1 MSDLHQWPDAEFH
14 VSRQARDRYQFD
26 QALFSLSGNVI
37 FANFHAARQF
47 AQKIND
53 QRDLARFPEQA
64 VKAGQLNAL
73 GLIDEIMH
81 LVSRDYR
88 RQQNPQAL
96 AQALAHLEEHLGPA
110 RLDEM
115 LRRFADEFPPLAVY
129 RREATVEAYLAGET
143 NGVPNREL
151 LVEEL
156 LMLWLA
162 NANPA
167 CAPFRDLFDDAVLAR
182 QTGYRDAIDGLREF
196 FGAQPPF
203 GPENQPLVDMLRS
216 PALAV
221 PHSLPGQLEYIL
233 QRWGRM
239 LGRYLYRLLGGLD
252 LIKEEE
258 KPVFPGMGG
267 GGPALVPTY
276 AALEAEPERFSPDLD
291 WMPCCVMI
299 AKNTYVWLDQLS
311 KAYRREI
318 RRLDQ
323 IPDEELDRL
332 ARWGFTGLWL
342 IGLWERSRASQQIKQ
357 MCGNPEAVAS
367 AYSLMEY
374 EIAQDLGGPGALQ
387 NLKDR
392 AWRRGIRLA
401 SDMVPNHMGIDS
413 RWVIEHPD
421 WFISLDHSPFPV
433 YSFNGPNLS
442 GNDRVGVYL
451 EDHYYSRNDAAVVFR
466 RTDHWTG
473 DTRYVYHGNDGTNM
487 PWNDTAQLNF
497 LKPEVREAVIQ
508 TILHVAR
515 QFPIIRF
522 DAAMTLAKRH
532 YQRLWFPEPGTGGAI
547 PTRAEHGLSKSDFNA
562 AIPEEFWREV
572 VDRVAREA
580 PDTLLLAEAFWLM
593 EGYFVRTLG
602 MHRVYNSAFMN
613 MLRNEDNANYR
624 SVFKNTMEFDLE
636 ILKRFVN
643 FMNNPDER
651 TAVEQFGKGDKYFG
665 ICTMMATLPGLPMFG
680 HGQVEGFSE
689 KYGMEY
695 RRAYW
700 EEQPDEDLVRRHE
713 REIFPL
719 LHRRHIFAE
728 AENFLLYDF
737 FTPDGTVNE
746 DVFAFS
752 NRRGGER
759 GLVVYHNRYADTRG
773 WIRTSAAFAQKTAG
787 EDKVLAQRSLGEG
800 LALRADDG
808 WYTVFRDHVAGLEYI
823 RSNRELHEQGFFVEL
838 GAYKCR
844 VFTDF
849 REVADNEWRHYS
861 QLAAYLGGRGVPS
874 VDEAMREIFL
884 LPVHTA
890 FRELANPGSIQ
901 WLADNRIIVPEG
913 FPEAAVLDEARDK
926 AVRLYEAACRY
937 TGGQADPAALAAA
950 LRRELDTLLRLP
962 VLVETAPDSLGEPFH
977 RIAESLPLADGR
989 LTSWG
994 PLLGWLTVHSLG
1006 RVVGDDGASGIS
1018 RSWIAEWLLGRIL
1031 EDVMQEM
1038 GMDEGQ
1044 VAEAAAAVRILTA
1057 HQDWFR
1063 TLAPPDGPSEAADAA
1078 PNQPSGSAPPRHP
1091 DAGPLLERLLQDP
1104 DVRGFLQ
1111 VNRYRGVL
1119 WFNKEMF
1126 DRLSAWLLLS
1136 ATVSILSEVPVAA
1149 VPEPKAAQRVASRK
1163 RKKVE
1168 PEPAYSWPAAV
1179 GRLRSCLDVL
1189 ETLHRAEE
1197 GSGYQVDKL
1206 LDLAKA

>member
-1 MSDLHQWPDAEFH
+1 
-14 VSRQARDRYQFD
+14 
-26 QALFSLSGNVI
+26 LSGNVI
-37 FANFHAARQF
+37 FANFHAARLF
-47 AQKIND
+47 AQKINA

-88 RQQNPQAL
+88 RERNPQSL
-96 AQALAHLEEHLGPA
+96 SQALSHLEARLGPA
-110 RLDEM
+110 KLDET

-129 RREATVEAYLAGET
+129 RREATVDDYLAGET
-143 NGVPNREL
+143 RGIPNRQL

-156 LMLWLA
+156 LLLWLA

-182 QTGYRDAIDGLREF
+182 QTDYRDVIAGLREF
-196 FGAQPPF
+196 FSSQPTF
-203 GPENQPLVDMLRS
+203 GPENQSLVDMLRS

-258 KPVFPGMGG
+258 KPVFPGLGG
-267 GGPALVPTY
+267 AGPSLVPSY

-291 WMPCCVMI
+291 WMPRCVMI

-311 KAYRREI
+311 RTYRREI

-323 IPDEELDRL
+323 IPDEELERL

-367 AYSLMEY
+367 AYSLMAY
-374 EIAQDLGGPGALQ
+374 DIAADLGGPDALQ
-387 NLKDR
+387 TLKDR
-392 AWRRGIRLA
+392 AWRWGIRLA

-413 RWVIEHPD
+413 SWVIEHPD

-451 EDHYYSRNDAAVVFR
+451 EDHYYSRSDAAVVFKR
-466 RTDHWTG
+466 VDHWTG

-497 LKPEVREAVIQ
+497 LQPEVREAVIQ

-547 PTRAEHGLSKSDFNA
+547 PTRAEHGLMKSDFNA

-572 VDRVAREA
+572 VDRIQREA
-580 PDTLLLAEAFWLM
+580 PGTLLLAEAFWLM

-665 ICTMMATLPGLPMFG
+665 ICTLMATLPGLPMFG

-700 EEQPDEDLVRRHE
+700 DEHPDEDLIRRHE
-713 REIFPL
+713 QEIFPL

-746 DVFAFS
+746 DVFVFS

-773 WIRTSAAFAQKTAG
+773 WIRTSAAFAQKSGAD
-787 EDKVLAQRSLGEG
+787 DKVLAQRSLGEG

-808 WYTVFRDHVAGLEYI
+808 WYTLFRDHLAGLEYI
-823 RSNRELHEQGFFVEL
+823 RSNRELHDQGFFVEL
-838 GAYKCR
+838 GAYKSR
-844 VFTDF
+844 VYMDF

-874 VDEAMREIFL
+874 IDEAMREIFL

-890 FRELANPGSIQ
+890 FRELSNPGSVQ
-901 WLADNRIIVPEG
+901 WLVDNRIIVPEG
-913 FPEAAVLDEARDK
+913 CPDPAVLDEARDK
-926 AVRLYEAACRY
+926 AGRLFEAARHF
-937 TGGQADPAALAAA
+937 TGGQGDPPSLAAG
-950 LRRELDTLLRLP
+950 LRRELDILLRLP
-962 VLVETAPDSLGEPFH
+962 VLVEAAPDALGEPFH
-977 RIAESLPLADGR
+977 RMAGALPLADGR

-994 PLLGWLTVHSLG
+994 PLLGWLVIHSLG
-1006 RVVGDDGASGIS
+1006 RVVGDDGAAGIS

-1031 EDVMQEM
+1031 GDVMQEI
-1038 GMDEGQ
+1038 GLDPVQAAE
-1044 VAEAAAAVRILTA
+1044 VAATVRILTA

-1063 TLAPPDGPSEAADAA
+1063 TLAPPAVPGESVPEGRGQAQGPDRARRAE
-1078 PNQPSGSAPPRHP
+1078 
-1091 DAGPLLERLLQDP
+1091 AGPLLERLLQDP
-1104 DVRGFLQ
+1104 DVQGFLQ
-1111 VNRYRGVL
+1111 VNRYRDVL

-1136 ATVSILSEVPVAA
+1136 ATVSILAEAPAAASPVSK
-1149 VPEPKAAQRVASRK
+1149 PDKAGGV
-1163 RKKVE
+1163 RKKKSE
-1168 PEPAYSWPAAV
+1168 PEPAALWPAPAV
-1179 GRLRSCLDVL
+1179 ERLRSCLEVL
-1189 ETLHRAEE
+1189 ETLRRAEE

-1206 LDLAKA
+1206 LDLAKL